1 MREHGQ
7 DFHGRHPVMTP
18 EMVRQLQP
26 DRALVIRGGNS
37 PVVARLPMCWDDRL
51 YRRARRAGT
60 AVAAIEAAAG
70 PADAAGVDSRYLGL
84 PGHQG

>member
-51 YRRARRAGT
+51 YRRGPSRR
-60 AVAAIEAAAG
+60 
-70 PADAAGVDSRYLGL
+70 DRSRRDRGR
-84 PGHQG
+84 HWAS